1 MSKLQKDGETPDDV
15 EPIELRCPACD
26 YDLRAL
32 AGDRCPECGLLVDR
46 QRLSVSRIPWVHRA
60 QIGRV
65 RAYCRTVMLAWRH
78 PSALAQNVA
87 MPVELRDAKRFQRV
101 TVFLAYFPLLV
112 LGVGALIANNN
123 TRFDFFDLTHGPQK
137 TGYILQLLLYL
148 VVAVSGWLFLLTA
161 TGVASYF
168 FHPKSLSVS
177 RQNRA
182 IAISYYAC
190 APLSTLVLT
199 LMLLGAAALVNQ
211 YCQQIPIG
219 SSWLEPVVPGL
230 EIAAGL
236 LALLQIG
243 GWVFTTLVLLKK
255 STVCGATRLTALGA
269 GLPVC
274 WAILAA
280 LFLGVLPMSFLFI
293 ALMILSWN

>member
-1 MSKLQKDGETPDDV
+1 MSNSQRDGDSPNVLEA
-15 EPIELRCPACD
+15 IELRCPACD

-46 QRLSVSRIPWVHRA
+46 QRLSVSRISWVHRA

-78 PSALAQNVA
+78 PFALAQNVA
-87 MPVELRDAKRFQRV
+87 MPLELRDAKRFQRV

-112 LGVGALIANNN
+112 LGVGTLIANNN

-148 VVAVSGWLFLLTA
+148 VIAISGWLFLLTA

-190 APLSTLVLT
+190 APLGFLGLPIVLAVAAYFIDDYFAGDT
-199 LMLLGAAALVNQ
+199 GAAWFFEKG
-211 YCQQIPIG
+211 IPSLLI
-219 SSWLEPVVPGL
+219 L
-230 EIAAGL
+230 AACVL
-236 LALLQIG
+236 LILQIG
-243 GWVFTTLVLLKK
+243 GWCFTTFVLLKK
-255 STVCGATRLTALGA
+255 STVCGSGRLIALGA
-269 GLPVC
+269 ALPLS
-274 WAILAA
+274 WSILAV
-280 LFLGVLPMSFLFI
+280 LFLGVLPLSFLFF
-293 ALMILSWN
+293 ALMILSR

>member
-1 MSKLQKDGETPDDV
+1 MSNSQRDGDSPNDLEA
-15 EPIELRCPACD
+15 IELRCPACD

-78 PSALAQNVA
+78 PFALAQNVA

-123 TRFDFFDLTHGPQK
+123 TRMDWFDLTHGPQK
-137 TGYILQLLLYL
+137 TGYILQLLLCL
-148 VVAVSGWLFLLTA
+148 VIAISGWLFLLTA

-199 LMLLGAAALVNQ
+199 LLLLGAAALVNQ
-211 YCQQIPIG
+211 YCQQDPIG
-219 SSWLEPVVPGL
+219 RSWLEPVVPGI

-236 LALLQIG
+236 LLLLQIG

-255 STVCGATRLTALGA
+255 STDCGAGRMVALGA
-269 GLPVC
+269 GLPIA
-274 WAILAA
+274 WSILAA
-280 LFLGVLPMSFLFI
+280 LFIGVLPLSFLFI
-293 ALMILSWN
+293 ALIILSW

>member
-1 MSKLQKDGETPDDV
+1 MNNLQKAGETSDDT
-15 EPIELRCPACD
+15 EAIELRCPACD

-32 AGDRCPECGLLVDR
+32 SGDRCPECGLLVDR
-46 QRLSVSRIPWVHRA
+46 QRLSVSRIPWIHRA
-60 QIGRV
+60 QISRV
-65 RAYCRTVMLAWRH
+65 RAYWGTVMLAWRH
-78 PSALAQNVA
+78 PFALAQNVA
-87 MPVELRDAKRFQRV
+87 MPLELQDAKRFQRV

-112 LGVGALIANNN
+112 LGAVALIANNN
-123 TRFDFFDLTHGPQK
+123 TRFDLFDLTHGPQN
-137 TGYILQLLLYL
+137 TGYILQLLLY
-148 VVAVSGWLFLLTA
+148 VVIAISGWLFLLTA

-199 LMLLGAAALVNQ
+199 LLLLGGAALVNQ
-211 YCQQIPIG
+211 YCEQNPIG
-219 SSWLEPVVPGL
+219 GSWLEPAVPGL
-230 EIAAGL
+230 MIVAGFLAA
-236 LALLQIG
+236 LQLG

-255 STVCGATRLTALGA
+255 STVCRATRIAALGA

-274 WAILAA
+274 WVTLAA
-280 LFLGVLPMSFLFI
+280 LFLGVLPLSFLFV
-293 ALMILSWN
+293 ALMILSW

>member
-1 MSKLQKDGETPDDV
+1 MSNSQRDGDSPNDL
-15 EPIELRCPACD
+15 EPIELRCPECD

-78 PSALAQNVA
+78 PFALAQNVA
-87 MPVELRDAKRFQRV
+87 MPLELRDAKRFQRV
-101 TVFLAYFPLLV
+101 TIFLAYFPLLV
-112 LGVGALIANNN
+112 LGVGALIANSN

-137 TGYILQLLLYL
+137 TGYILQLLLFL
-148 VVAVSGWLFLLTA
+148 VIAISGWLFLLTA

-199 LMLLGAAALVNQ
+199 LLLLGGAALVNQ
-211 YCQQIPIG
+211 YCQQDPIG
-219 SSWLEPVVPGL
+219 SSWLEPVVQGI

-255 STVCGATRLTALGA
+255 STVCGATRIAALGA

-274 WAILAA
+274 WGILAG
-280 LFLGVLPMSFLFI
+280 LFLGVLPLSFLFI
-293 ALMILSWN
+293 ALMILSWK

>member
-1 MSKLQKDGETPDDV
+1 MSASQKTGDLPAVAE
-15 EPIELRCPACD
+15 EIELHCPACD

-78 PSALAQNVA
+78 PFALAQNVA

-123 TRFDFFDLTHGPQK
+123 TRTDWFDLTHGPQK
-137 TGYILQLLLYL
+137 TGYILQLLLY
-148 VVAVSGWLFLLTA
+148 VIIAISGWLFLLTA

-190 APLSTLVLT
+190 APLSTLALT
-199 LMLLGAAALVNQ
+199 LLVLGAAALL
-211 YCQQIPIG
+211 YQIFQGEPIAD
-219 SSWLEPVVPGL
+219 SWLHPAVAAL
-230 EIAAGL
+230 DIAAGL
-236 LALLQIG
+236 LLVLQLG

-255 STVCGATRLTALGA
+255 STVCGTTRLAALGA
-269 GLPVC
+269 ALPFC

-280 LFLGVLPMSFLFI
+280 LFLGVLPLSFLFI
-293 ALMILSWN
+293 ALMILSW

>member
-1 MSKLQKDGETPDDV
+1 MSNSQRDGDSPKDIEA
-15 EPIELRCPACD
+15 IELRCPACD

-78 PSALAQNVA
+78 PFALAQNVA
-87 MPVELRDAKRFQRV
+87 MPLELRDAKRFQRA

-112 LGVGALIANNN
+112 LGIGALIANNN

-148 VVAVSGWLFLLTA
+148 VIAGSGWLFLLTA

-199 LMLLGAAALVNQ
+199 LLLLGGAALVNQ
-211 YCQQIPIG
+211 YCQQDPIG
-219 SSWLEPVVPGL
+219 RSWLEPVVPGI

-236 LALLQIG
+236 LLLLQIG

-255 STVCGATRLTALGA
+255 STDCGAGRMVALGA
-269 GLPVC
+269 GLPIA
-274 WAILAA
+274 WSILAA
-280 LFLGVLPMSFLFI
+280 LFIGVLPLSFLFI
-293 ALMILSWN
+293 ALIILSW

>member
-1 MSKLQKDGETPDDV
+1 MSVSQKVGDPPNDI

-78 PSALAQNVA
+78 PFALAQNVA

-112 LGVGALIANNN
+112 VGVGALIANNN
-123 TRFDFFDLTHGPQK
+123 TRFDRFDLTHGPQK

-148 VVAVSGWLFLLTA
+148 VIAGSGWLFLLTA

-199 LMLLGAAALVNQ
+199 LLLLGGAALVNQ
-211 YCQQIPIG
+211 YCKQNPLG
-219 SSWLEPVVPGL
+219 SSWLEPAVPGL
-230 EIAAGL
+230 EIVAGL
-236 LALLQIG
+236 LAMLQIG
-243 GWVFTTLVLLKK
+243 GWVFTTLVLLKR
-255 STVCGATRLTALGA
+255 STVCGATRLAALGA

-280 LFLGVLPMSFLFI
+280 LFLGVLPMSFLLIF
-293 ALMILSWN
+293 LMILSW

>member
-1 MSKLQKDGETPDDV
+1 MDASQKAEDSPNDIEA
-15 EPIELRCPACD
+15 IELRCPACD

-32 AGDRCPECGLLVDR
+32 TGDRCPECGLLVDR

-78 PSALAQNVA
+78 PFALAQNVA
-87 MPVELRDAKRFQRV
+87 MPVDLRDAKRFQRV

-123 TRFDFFDLTHGPQK
+123 TRFDFSDLTHGPQK

-148 VVAVSGWLFLLTA
+148 VIAISGWLFLLTA

-190 APLSTLVLT
+190 APLSTLTLT
-199 LMLLGAAALVNQ
+199 LLLLGGAALVYQ
-211 YCQQIPIG
+211 YIEQTPIG
-219 SSWLEPVVPGL
+219 SSWLVPFATAL
-230 EIAAGL
+230 DIAAAL
-236 LALLQIG
+236 LATLQIG
-243 GWVFTTLVLLKK
+243 GWMFATLVLLKK
-255 STVCGATRLTALGA
+255 STVCGASRLAALGA
-269 GLPVC
+269 GLPFC
-274 WAILAA
+274 WALLAA
-280 LFLGVLPMSFLFI
+280 LFLGVLPLSFLFV
-293 ALMILSWN
+293 ALMILSW